1 MNLAILLPKR
11 FWRLAI
17 VFAAIASFAATAVAA
32 KDTLVIGI
40 SQFPRNFNPNIE
52 SMLAKSY
59 ILAMAR
65 RPLTAYDADWKL
77 ICMLCTQVPSY
88 ANGRAKNETTAD
100 GKPGI
105 AVTYTIRPGATWG
118 DGVPVTTKDVVF
130 TWNVGRN
137 AKSGF
142 GNLELH

>member
-1 MNLAILLPKR
+1 MKTATLFNSRGWRAMALALTLMAP
-11 FWRLAI
+11 
-17 VFAAIASFAATAVAA
+17 AAASAAPA

-130 TWNVGRN
+130 T
-137 AKSGF
+137 
-142 GNLELH
+142 